1 MRLSALPL
9 QRVADLLSTLMQG
22 IRPSPLT
29 SQAMGDLF
37 RGAGTVGHLKS
48 SGDKADL

>member
-9 QRVADLLSTLMQG
+9 QRVADLLSTLMQRF
-22 IRPSPLT
+22 RPSPLA

-37 RGAGTVGHLKS
+37 RGAGTDGHLKS